1 LLVLL
6 GYGTQVGEEEKRFGS
21 RDSVTKKKG
30 YQRGTNAGGDYDR
43 GEYKT
48 GDKLEKK
55 TRKIREN

>member
-1 LLVLL
+1 MMFAGFAGIRYACWRRGKEVW
-6 GYGTQVGEEEKRFGS
+6 V

-55 TRKIREN
+55 PEK